1 LPVAAPI
8 DIVVAAPKAFTV
20 VALVLISANV
30 VSPEKIAALEI
41 LTPDMLEP
49 VPPTYKLPPIP
60 TPPVTV
66 KAPVEVDVET
76 VEDETTNVPERF
88 AFVANV
94 FHLKVDEPKL
104 KPEVPGTK
112 ASVPELSFTVTKV
125 DAPAG
130 VEPGENEPL
139 YPTKEMAF

>member
-30 VSPEKIAALEI
+30 VSPEKIAALEM

-60 TPPVTV
+60 TPPITLN
-66 KAPVEVDVET
+66 APVAV
-76 VEDETTNVPERF
+76 
-88 AFVANV
+88 
-94 FHLKVDEPKL
+94 LVDEVL
-104 KPEVPGTK
+104 V
-112 ASVPELSFTVTKV
+112 FI
-125 DAPAG
+125 
-130 VEPGENEPL
+130 
-139 YPTKEMAF
+139 